1 MGIVACAALLAISAS
16 SASAEGGHGG
26 GTTKNVEKWVK
37 ARALEVAQDQGP
49 VFPNA
54 EVTKRG
60 SFAACSAKHSLQGKR
75 KDAFTCFFN
84 IYINEYELGASSVI
98 DPPQRTFRVCK
109 NYSVEKPRLDAPLRI
124 KRSAGGK
131 ISIKGGWKQS
141 CELDEFAF
149 ELWAVFGPPCHPDV
163 TMATPHETGEIAV
176 EELTEPR
183 DDLLPAGA
191 DPGPAPGPLGTGAP
205 AARSDKSGKKPRP
218 AYAHTFC
225 SNPSWVKFPNGWYA
239 IYGCLW
245 DEPNLNGLFGAT
257 PNLYAQN
264 QWIEFY
270 YYANTGYYVL
280 YQRAGTSVAAR
291 RPPAT
296 TGPPAAPHP
305 LTPSTPNRQ
314 VRWATDVR

>member
-1 MGIVACAALLAISAS
+1 MGIVTCAALLGISAS
-16 SASAEGGHGG
+16 TASAAGGRHS
-26 GTTKNVEKWVK
+26 KIDDKVEKWVK

-60 SFAACSAKHSLQGKR
+60 SFAACSAKYTSRGWNEHS
-75 KDAFTCFFN
+75 FTCSFN
-84 IYINEYELGASSVI
+84 IYINEYELGPSSVS
-98 DPPQRTFRVCK
+98 DPPQRTFRLCK
-109 NYSVEKPRLDAPLRI
+109 NWSVEKPSLSQPLKI

-131 ISIKGGWKQS
+131 ISIKGGWKQT

-149 ELWAVFGPPCHPDV
+149 DLWAIFGPPYHPDV
-163 TMATPHETGEIAV
+163 KVAIPHEESDIAV
-176 EELTEPR
+176 AELTEPR
-183 DDLLPAGA
+183 EDLLPAGA

-205 AARSDKSGKKPRP
+205 AGRPQTSGKNPRP
-218 AYAHTFC
+218 AYAATFC
-225 SNPSWVKFPNGWYA
+225 SRPSWVKFPNGYYA

-280 YQRAGTSVAAR
+280 YQQGWYQRGGTSAACGSYGAYCR
-291 RPPAT
+291 SASADAVHTEPP
-296 TGPPAAPHP
+296 GP
-305 LTPSTPNRQ
+305 LG
-314 VRWATDVR
+314 D

>member
-16 SASAEGGHGG
+16 PASAQGGKGVS
-26 GTTKNVEKWVK
+26 TTKKVEKWVK

-60 SFAACSAKHSLQGKR
+60 SFAACSARYSH
-75 KDAFTCFFN
+75 AFRCFFN

-98 DPPQRTFRVCK
+98 DPPQRTFRICK
-109 NYSVEKPRLDAPLRI
+109 NYSVEKPKLDAPLRI

-131 ISIKGGWKQS
+131 ISIKGGWRQS

-149 ELWAVFGPPCHPDV
+149 ELWAVFGPPWHPDV
-163 TMATPHETGEIAV
+163 TVATPHVESDIAV
-176 EELTEPR
+176 EQLTEPR

-205 AARSDKSGKKPRP
+205 ARPEKSGKNPRP
-218 AYAHTFC
+218 AYAPTYC
-225 SNPSWVKFPNGWYA
+225 SRPSWVKFPSGYYA

-280 YQRAGTSVAAR
+280 YQQGWYQRGGTSTACNYGAYCRSATADAVHTE
-291 RPPAT
+291 PP
-296 TGPPAAPHP
+296 GP
-305 LTPSTPNRQ
+305 LG
-314 VRWATDVR
+314 D